1 MGPESGSGA
10 GWIDFAAKEANLQP
24 KHPPIS
30 YNEQIA
36 QLKALEIGFD

>member
-1 MGPESGSGA
+1 MVLKSRSGA
-10 GWIDFAAKEANLQP
+10 GWIDFAAKVANLQP
-24 KHPPIS
+24 KHPLIS

>member
-1 MGPESGSGA
+1 MTLMRKVV
-10 GWIDFAAKEANLQP
+10 DAAKEANLQP
-24 KHPPIS
+24 KPPPIS